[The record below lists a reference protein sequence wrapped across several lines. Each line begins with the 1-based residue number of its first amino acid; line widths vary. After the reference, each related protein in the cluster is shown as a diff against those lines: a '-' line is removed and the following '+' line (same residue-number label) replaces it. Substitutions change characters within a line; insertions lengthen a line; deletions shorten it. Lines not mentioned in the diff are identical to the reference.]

1 VIPLSAVLITLNE
14 ERRLEAALK
23 SVSFCSE
30 VVVIDAGST
39 DATCQIAEAA
49 GARVIVNAP
58 WPGFLEQRRFA
69 VTAARHDWILALD
82 ADERVTPTLAA
93 EIDALRRAGLDH
105 AGYRLPRV
113 AFYLGAWVRATDWYP
128 DLKLRLFDRNLC
140 RWEGGLVHEAVKS
153 QASVGRLRGELEHH
167 PYADVGAHLRRID
180 SYTTLWA
187 RQAHEAGRRTSSLEI
202 VGVSVATFLRNYLIK
217 GGLRLGRVGLIVSTL
232 NAFYSF
238 TKLVKLQELERAA
251 R

>member
-93 EIDALRRAGLDH
+93 EIDSLRRAGLER

-113 AFYLGAWVRATDWYP
+113 AFYLGVWVRATDWYP
-128 DLKLRLFDRNLC
+128 DPQLRLFDRNLC
-140 RWEGGLVHEAVKS
+140 GWEGGLVHESVKTNG
-153 QASVGRLRGELEHH
+153 AVGRLRGELEHH
-167 PYADVGAHLRRID
+167 PYADVGDHVRRID
-180 SYTTLWA
+180 TYTTLWA

-202 VGVSVATFLRNYLIK
+202 VSVSVASFLRNYLIK

-238 TKLVKLQELERAA
+238 TKLVKLQELERTA

>member
-30 VVVIDAGST
+30 IVVIDAGST

-113 AFYLGAWVRATDWYP
+113 AFYLGVWVRATDWYP
-128 DLKLRLFDRNLC
+128 DLKLRLFDRSLC
-140 RWEGGLVHEAVKS
+140 RWEGGLVHEAVKT

-167 PYADVGAHLRRID
+167 PYADVSAHLRRID

-187 RQAHEAGRRTSSLEI
+187 QQAHEAGRRTSSLEI
-202 VGVSVATFLRNYLIK
+202 ASVSVATFVRNYLIK